1 MILFIQITTMEI
13 TMRIGLKPVLFSLA
27 FAATNIQAAEIAACV
42 VDTAIPENPVY
53 YYLPTTGTKLRCE
66 INRANYHPTL
76 RDLYADGWKLVGIT
90 DPKVLKKPGEAG
102 SIGGERPS
110 PVLYME
116 RETSMTQMDQVEAAK
131 SDKKDEEKGGLF
143 GLF

>member
-1 MILFIQITTMEI
+1 
-13 TMRIGLKPVLFSLA
+13 MRIGLKPVLFSLA

-76 RDLYADGWKLVGIT
+76 RDLYADGWRLIT
-90 DPKVLKKPGEAG
+90 MMDPKVRKQPGEVG
-102 SIGGERPS
+102 PIGGDRPS
-110 PVLYME
+110 PVIYLE
-116 RETSMTQMDQVEAAK
+116 RESGPATAAMAP
-131 SDKKDEEKGGLF
+131 DKNAAADDGKEKGKIF